1 MVNSESGMARWSSV
15 VGASKARRIAVA
27 RVLTL
32 VSLMLAG
39 ANMFAAEPAK
49 PTPMKAGPPVLPED
63 LAFLRKD
70 PLRKQKQ
77 MIDPTGIDSATE
89 AAVLAT
95 AIEGV
100 IMLCIS
106 LPYGKPTASAGRG
119 LRHIT
124 ARGLEL
130 VQLPPPLPYDATQR
144 HHPQRYSG
152 WDIRSNHELAVTVDY
167 GSMENGRMKWPP
179 MATWR
184 MVFIEVEGVWKFDH
198 YDK

>member
-1 MVNSESGMARWSSV
+1 MSAPRT
-15 VGASKARRIAVA
+15 RRIAIA
-27 RVLTL
+27 QAMTL
-32 VSLMLAG
+32 ASLMLG
-39 ANMFAAEPAK
+39 GVNLIAAEPEK
-49 PTPMKAGPPVLPED
+49 QGLMKAGPPVLPDD

-77 MIDPTGIDSATE
+77 MIDPTGIDSAAE
-89 AAVLAT
+89 AAVLAR

-100 IMLCIS
+100 IHLCIS
-106 LPYGKPTASAGRG
+106 LPYGKPTESAGRG

-130 VQLPPPLPYDATQR
+130 VQLPPPLPHDATR
-144 HHPQRYSG
+144 GYNPQRYSG
-152 WDIRSNHELAVTVDY
+152 WDIRSDHELAVTVDY

-184 MVFIEVEGVWKFDH
+184 MVFIEVDGVWKFDH

>member
-1 MVNSESGMARWSSV
+1 MVSSKNTIGTGRSV
-15 VGASKARRIAVA
+15 RGAPRTRRIAIA
-27 RVLTL
+27 QMMTL
-32 VSLMLAG
+32 ASLMLVG
-39 ANMFAAEPAK
+39 VNMFAEEPEK
-49 PTPMKAGPPVLPED
+49 SSLMKAGPPVLPDD

-77 MIDPTGIDSATE
+77 MIDSSGIDSAAE
-89 AAVLAT
+89 AAVLAK

-100 IMLCIS
+100 IHLCIS
-106 LPYGKPTASAGRG
+106 LPYGKPTESAGRG

-124 ARGLEL
+124 AHGLEL

-144 HHPQRYSG
+144 YHPQRYSG
-152 WDIRSNHELAVTVDY
+152 WDIRSDHELAVTVDY

-198 YDK
+198 YDQ

>member
-1 MVNSESGMARWSSV
+1 MVNSVNGIARWCSV
-15 VGASKARRIAVA
+15 MDASKTRRIAIAQVG
-27 RVLTL
+27 TL
-32 VSLMLAG
+32 ASLMLAG
-39 ANMFAAEPAK
+39 VNILAAEPAK
-49 PTPMKAGPPVLPED
+49 PSPMKAGPPVLPDD

-77 MIDPTGIDSATE
+77 MIDPAGIDSASE
-89 AAVLAT
+89 AAVLAS

-100 IMLCIS
+100 IMFCIS

-124 ARGLEL
+124 ARGLAL

-144 HHPQRYSG
+144 YHPQRYSS
-152 WDIRSNHELAVTVDY
+152 WDIRSKHELAVKVDY

-184 MVFIEVEGVWKFDH
+184 MVFIDVDGVWKFDH
-198 YDK
+198 YDE

>member
-1 MVNSESGMARWSSV
+1 MRRRLVALYAV
-15 VGASKARRIAVA
+15 VAILTLTRANAVA
-27 RVLTL
+27 QGAVTP
-32 VSLMLAG
+32 VSL
-39 ANMFAAEPAK
+39 
-49 PTPMKAGPPVLPED
+49 KAGLPVLPED

-106 LPYGKPTASAGRG
+106 LPYGKPTASTGRG

-124 ARGLEL
+124 ARGLET
-130 VQLPPPLPYDATQR
+130 VQLPPPLPHDATR
-144 HHPQRYSG
+144 GYNPQRYSG
-152 WDIRSNHELAVTVDY
+152 WDIRSDHELAVTVDY

-184 MVFIEVEGVWKFDH
+184 MVFISVDGIWKFDH
-198 YDK
+198 YDQ